1 MVTIARTATKG
12 VSVTVTVTTWRR
24 HEDSRR
30 LVGGDP
36 DMSMT
41 PEAEASYAIDYGL
54 PRSELSAGAQLAYDR
69 LLGQQ
74 VNPGKHASASTVV
87 PVPSG
92 QLTPPS
98 GQLTPPSGQ
107 LPPKMGETYE
117 ERMETY
123 SRKTMIYAHQTAIAT
138 QVIAWII
145 AIGVILAVILGI
157 IAGIN
162 LAHIASQS
170 SQGNSLP

>member
-1 MVTIARTATKG
+1 
-12 VSVTVTVTTWRR
+12 
-24 HEDSRR
+24 
-30 LVGGDP
+30 
-36 DMSMT
+36 MSMT
-41 PEAEASYAIDYGL
+41 PEVEASYAIDYGL
-54 PRSELSAGAQLAYDR
+54 PRAELSAGAQLAYDR

-74 VNPGKHASASTVV
+74 VNRGKHSSAPTVL
-87 PVPSG
+87 PA
-92 QLTPPS
+92 
-98 GQLTPPSGQ
+98 PSGQ
-107 LPPKMGETYE
+107 LPPPSRQPPSKVDQTHE

-123 SRKTMIYAHQTAIAT
+123 ARKTMIYAHQTAIAT

-162 LAHIASQS
+162 LAHIASQA